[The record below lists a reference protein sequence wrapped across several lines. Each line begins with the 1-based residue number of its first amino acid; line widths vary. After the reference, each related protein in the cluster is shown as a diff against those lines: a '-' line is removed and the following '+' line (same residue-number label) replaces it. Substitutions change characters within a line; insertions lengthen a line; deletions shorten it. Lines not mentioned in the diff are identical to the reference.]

1 LRRVILALVV
11 TAAAMVLLLSY
22 KTAAQKADPP
32 AALASTPTPSSTPS
46 TTSSSSPSS
55 TGSSGSGST
64 SGTRTVTGESVDTRW
79 GPVQVQVT
87 KANGKITDV
96 QAVVYPDNNPR
107 DQEINAQAL
116 PILRQEALAAQS
128 AQIDMVSGAT
138 VTSQGYLSSL
148 QSALDK
154 LNGA

>member
-1 LRRVILALVV
+1 MRRVILALAV

-32 AALASTPTPSSTPS
+32 AALTNTQKTGTPAPTASSSTS
-46 TTSSSSPSS
+46 SGTSSG
-55 TGSSGSGST
+55 GSKSGNK
-64 SGTRTVTGESVDTRW
+64 TVTGDSVDTRW

-87 KANGKITDV
+87 ESGGKITDV
-96 QAVVYPDNNPR
+96 KAVVYPNGNPR
-107 DQEINAQAL
+107 DEEINAQAL
-116 PILRQEALAAQS
+116 PVLRQEALAAQS